1 MLSCLTW
8 TNRNVMRMN
17 ETVLGA
23 IIYDHTKRTK
33 AEKSIYRINVIV
45 GMRPFC
51 LLIRS
56 WEGGTQGQRLTKWK
70 HNIALILISLF
81 LRPFSNFCD
90 LDVFSLVC
98 FIWWLLEFYFAV
110 RQICM
115 NCNLYQVSTLLCSL
129 HVFFCIKN
137 LFYSI

>member
-56 WEGGTQGQRLTKWK
+56 WEGGTQGQRLTK
-70 HNIALILISLF
+70 
-81 LRPFSNFCD
+81 
-90 LDVFSLVC
+90 
-98 FIWWLLEFYFAV
+98 
-110 RQICM
+110 
-115 NCNLYQVSTLLCSL
+115 
-129 HVFFCIKN
+129 
-137 LFYSI
+137 

>member
-1 MLSCLTW
+1 
-8 TNRNVMRMN
+8 MN

-56 WEGGTQGQRLTKWK
+56 WEGGTQGQRLTK
-70 HNIALILISLF
+70 
-81 LRPFSNFCD
+81 
-90 LDVFSLVC
+90 
-98 FIWWLLEFYFAV
+98 
-110 RQICM
+110 
-115 NCNLYQVSTLLCSL
+115 
-129 HVFFCIKN
+129 
-137 LFYSI
+137 